1 MFEPI
6 TLVIVGSLLAFLP
19 VLGAI
24 RPLRDVDPFYV

>member
-6 TLVIVGSLLAFLP
+6 TLVILGSLFAIVP
-19 VLGAI
+19 VLGAF